1 MKTTKLIIGIIS
13 MVLFL
18 VIAFQSCAAGIGNA
32 LEDNGESSGSAG
44 FFVALCM
51 LIAGI
56 VGVCTRKSVGGG
68 FVTGIFYAVAGLI
81 GITNY
86 GSFGDLMIWSVISF
100 IFAAV
105 FVIGS
110 IVSKRSTVHHGD
122 EIQ

>member
-1 MKTTKLIIGIIS
+1 MKTTKLVIGIIS

-18 VIAFQSCAAGIGNA
+18 IIAFQSCAAGIGNA
-32 LEDNGESSGSAG
+32 LEDNGENSGSAG

-56 VGVCTRKSVGGG
+56 VGVCTRKSFGGG
-68 FVTGIFYAVAGLI
+68 LVSGAIYALAGLI

-86 GSFGDLMIWSVISF
+86 GSFGDLMIWSVVSF

-105 FVIGS
+105 FVVGS
-110 IVSKRSTVHHGD
+110 IIAKPNAGKNETQAS
-122 EIQ
+122 